1 MIYRQTI
8 NVERIVL
15 SPLDDTK
22 SRRFVELVKFGD
34 IATFGVLLDDGEN
47 ERFWEFEMLEPS
59 DYERVKMNVFDAIF
73 ECDTMNELREALDAI
88 FEDGFE
94 DILIKDGEEDDDY
107 EYEYDDEDDEE
118 CDGDCCRC
126 SKYNP

>member
-15 SPLDDTK
+15 SPLDDTN
-22 SRRFVELVKFGD
+22 SRRFVELIKFGD
-34 IATFGVLLDDGEN
+34 IATFGVLLDDSEN

-73 ECDTMNELREALDAI
+73 ECDTMYELREALDAI

-94 DILIKDGEEDDDY
+94 DILIKDEDEDED
-107 EYEYDDEDDEE
+107 YDDE